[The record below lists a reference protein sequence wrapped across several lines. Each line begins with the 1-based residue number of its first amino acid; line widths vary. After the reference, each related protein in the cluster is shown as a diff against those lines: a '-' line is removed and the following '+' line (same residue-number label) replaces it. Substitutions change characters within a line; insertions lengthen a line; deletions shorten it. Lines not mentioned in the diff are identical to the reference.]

1 MSLRRRVLLG
11 CLVVAAV
18 LLGTDV
24 VLASTFRSFLLGRV
38 DQQVVQAADPL
49 VHGRFR
55 GSLGGARPGATTP
68 TTPTTASGSAPTA
81 EQRVY
86 TEYYIGLLASDG
98 SVSRLGPGLRE
109 NDQSAPKVSA
119 AALAAHLS
127 PSADNLDPFTVPA
140 TTRQVPPPV
149 LDGTVKGRRSSGEGL
164 RWAANRAAA
173 TWGADWSFSRRPG
186 PRRDTVPSAA
196 MTPM

>member
-11 CLVVAAV
+11 CLLVAAV

-55 GSLGGARPGATTP
+55 GSFAGRIPSPSSTP
-68 TTPTTASGSAPTA
+68 TG

-86 TEYYIGLLASDG
+86 TEYYIGL
-98 SVSRLGPGLRE
+98 
-109 NDQSAPKVSA
+109 A
-119 AALAAHLS
+119 AA
-127 PSADNLDPFTVPA
+127 
-140 TTRQVPPPV
+140 
-149 LDGTVKGRRSSGEGL
+149 DGTVKRWRSSADGL
-164 RWAANRAAA
+164 RCSARARADSF
-173 TWGADWSFSRRPG
+173 GAERSFSRRPG
-186 PRRDTVPSAA
+186 PRCDTVPSAA
-196 MTPM
+196 TRPM